1 VLLHD
6 IARRAARER
15 PGALAL
21 ICGGRSWSFAQ
32 LEQRTQRLAC
42 ALGALA
48 PRGARIA
55 LLAENRPEGI
65 ECYYGVPRAAQC
77 LVLLNYRLAGRE
89 LAQLLADCGAEVLI
103 GERALLDRVAPH
115 AAELSRLHTR
125 VALDAPGP
133 GELAWEDLLERGAG
147 APEPARGEAGE
158 LAWIIYTSGTTGR
171 PKGAMLTHA
180 NLVAGV
186 LSSVLTRPI
195 GPDERYLYPFPLCH
209 ISGHNLVAL
218 HFCGLP
224 VVLLRRFEPAAL
236 VEAVLEHRVTSVSL
250 APTMLA
256 MLIDDPALGDAELPS
271 LRSIRY
277 GASSIPAELLRRAM
291 ARLRC
296 DFWQGYGMTE
306 LAGNVLSL
314 DAEAH
319 RRGLADEPQLL
330 RAAGRP
336 SPLVD
341 LRIVDAD
348 GRELPDGS
356 VGELAVRGDQVFAG
370 YWNDPTASA
379 DALRGGWLLTG
390 DVCQRDREGFYYVLD
405 RKKDLIITG
414 GENVASREVEDVLH
428 LHASVREAAV
438 IGIPDPRWGES
449 ICAVVALRPGHAPGA
464 EALIAHVREHLAGY
478 KKPRRVMFVD
488 ALPRNAG
495 GKVLKAELRERLGHE
510 LAGKPSWAR
519 SEPQASAGSDEA

>member
-1 VLLHD
+1 VLFCD
-6 IARRAARER
+6 IALRAARER
-15 PGALAL
+15 PGATAL
-21 ICGGRSWSFAQ
+21 SFGEKSWTFAQ
-32 LEQRTQRLAC
+32 LEQRTRALAC
-42 ALGALA
+42 ALAARA

-55 LLAENRPEGI
+55 LLAENLPEGI
-65 ECYYGVPRAAQC
+65 ECYYGVPRAGQC

-89 LAQLLADCGAEVLI
+89 LAQQLADCGAAVLI
-103 GERALLDRVAPH
+103 GERALLDRLAPH
-115 AAELSRLHTR
+115 ADGLRELHTR
-125 VALDAPGP
+125 VALDTPQT
-133 GELAWEDLLERGAG
+133 GELAYAALLEEGAR
-147 APEPARGEAGE
+147 APEPARGEPGE
-158 LAWIIYTSGTTGR
+158 LAWILYTSGTTGR
-171 PKGAMLTHA
+171 AKGVTLTHA

-195 GPDERYLYPFPLCH
+195 GPGEVYLYPFPLCH

-218 HFCGLP
+218 HLCGLP

-236 VEAVLEHRVTSVSL
+236 FQAVARWRVTSMSL

-256 MLIDDPALGDAELPS
+256 LLLDDPALGRADLAT
-271 LRSIRY
+271 LRAIRY

-291 ARLRC
+291 ERLRC

-314 DAEAH
+314 DAAAH
-319 RRGLADEPQLL
+319 RRGLAGEPQLL

-341 LRIVDAD
+341 MKIVDGD

-356 VGELAVRGDQVFAG
+356 VGEIAVRGDQVCTG
-370 YWNDPTASA
+370 YWNDPAASA
-379 DALRGGWLLTG
+379 EALRGGWLFTG
-390 DVCQRDREGFYYVLD
+390 DVGQRDSEGFYYVLD

-428 LHASVREAAV
+428 LHPGVREAAV

-449 ICAVVALRPGHAPGA
+449 ICAVIAPRPGEKPDV
-464 EALIAHVREHLAGY
+464 ESLIAHVRAHLAGY
-478 KKPRRVMFVD
+478 KKPRHVIYVE
-488 ALPRNAG
+488 ALPRNAA
-495 GKVLKAELRERLGHE
+495 GKVLKAELRAHVRAELG
-510 LAGKPSWAR
+510 
-519 SEPQASAGSDEA
+519 EP